1 MIITHLAEA
10 ENPVRL
16 GTATY
21 TFPKPGF
28 PILRHEFSV
37 RLAG

>member
-1 MIITHLAEA
+1 MIITYLAEA
-10 ENPVRL
+10 ENPVLL

-21 TFPKPGF
+21 TLPKPGF
-28 PILRHEFSV
+28 LVLRHEFSV